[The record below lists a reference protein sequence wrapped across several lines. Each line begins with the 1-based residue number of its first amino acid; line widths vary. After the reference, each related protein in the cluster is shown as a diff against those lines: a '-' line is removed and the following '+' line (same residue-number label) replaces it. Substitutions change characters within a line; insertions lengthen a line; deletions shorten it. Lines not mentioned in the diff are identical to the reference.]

1 MKILHLL
8 RSEPD
13 EMVKMLI
20 DAIFK
25 GSDSI
30 RVNLYEESE
39 PDYEWLVQ
47 QLFAADKVVSWW

>member
-8 RSEPD
+8 RSKPD

-20 DAIFK
+20 TETFK
-25 GSDSI
+25 ESESI
-30 RVNLYEESE
+30 QVNLYEEGE

>member
-8 RSEPD
+8 RSKPD

-20 DAIFK
+20 TETFK
-25 GSDSI
+25 ESESI
-30 RVNLYEESE
+30 QVNLYEEGES
-39 PDYEWLVQ
+39 DYEWLVQ